1 MELFKDM
8 ERLSGKTAL
17 IWEDLKEANTM
28 ALVLQNGQMGRDLK
42 DILEV
47 GKLMGRGNYNFLK
60 VKSSKENLKTV
71 MKIEKGSFN
80 IWINQFLRVHGKMTK
95 RKDLEN
101 IYHQMEQ

>member
-1 MELFKDM
+1 
-8 ERLSGKTAL
+8 
-17 IWEDLKEANTM
+17 
-28 ALVLQNGQMGRDLK
+28 MGRDLK

-101 IYHQMEQ
+101 IYHQMEQYLKVFGIKISLCKSSMTMTEKMTYKKTD